1 MASGVNSLPCDFS
14 SPTPPNF
21 CLKSVAIPFPMC
33 MSSLT
38 QCAREAELGQ
48 ENRSPLTSE
57 KYTFLETAGGF
68 CRPVSNG
75 LNVDPWEWI
84 LEVAVPSICRAERL
98 VCDPSSLSPQLTLAP
113 GLLMGECLA
122 SLKAAAW
129 RMGPDRTIGE
139 PPVFLTK
146 LSSLPCLTAIYAQ
159 SRSQIVIGLKLAD
172 LRYRDA

>member
-1 MASGVNSLPCDFS
+1 MASGVNSLPCNFS

-68 CRPVSNG
+68 CWPVSNG

-84 LEVAVPSICRAERL
+84 LEVAVPSVCRAECL
-98 VCDPSSLSPQLTLAP
+98 VCDPSSLSPQLTLLPP

-129 RMGPDRTIGE
+129 RTGPD
-139 PPVFLTK
+139 
-146 LSSLPCLTAIYAQ
+146 
-159 SRSQIVIGLKLAD
+159 
-172 LRYRDA
+172 